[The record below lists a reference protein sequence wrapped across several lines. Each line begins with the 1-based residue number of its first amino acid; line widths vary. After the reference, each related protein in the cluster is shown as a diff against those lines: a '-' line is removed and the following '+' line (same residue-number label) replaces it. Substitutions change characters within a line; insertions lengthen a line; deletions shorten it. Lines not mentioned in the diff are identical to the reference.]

1 MVADKKKREEEFFL
15 CRRRRSISQVS
26 PSAHTYS
33 RFAKNDRWLPIHTF
47 MPTRMMRIVAI
58 RSPPPPQKQVDVMEK
73 ESTVRDLI
81 GDVCVQKC
89 AWERNGRGKKTNKHW
104 LHFYSIPLTWRE
116 KKPESELRVSSF
128 THSNSFVKSKQ
139 MFSLPERSCGE
150 RYTISGWPSKNAFD
164 LFD

>member
-1 MVADKKKREEEFFL
+1 MCPKMRLREKRPWEKNKQTL
-15 CRRRRSISQVS
+15 I
-26 PSAHTYS
+26 TLLLYS
-33 RFAKNDRWLPIHTF
+33 VNLKR
-47 MPTRMMRIVAI
+47 
-58 RSPPPPQKQVDVMEK
+58 
-73 ESTVRDLI
+73 
-81 GDVCVQKC
+81 
-89 AWERNGRGKKTNKHW
+89 
-104 LHFYSIPLTWRE
+104 